1 MSTKPSLKAVAE
13 AAGVGYGTASRAL
26 SGKGYVS
33 AATRRKVEEAAQQ
46 LNYRPSVLAKAL
58 REDRT
63 NLVGVIVPTL
73 LNEFYSD
80 AMQVIQAELAQ
91 AGYQMIVSAAGTA
104 EQQDQA
110 VESLIQHRVAGI
122 IQVPVIGAT
131 PTQEVPLV
139 QLNRFN
145 LGEGIPAVVADDEPG
160 FFDLGNRVLPDGGRA
175 GVLLGEE
182 ALTTTQ
188 ARLRGLCRAAAQR
201 DCELVVRYGEYT
213 ADSGYR
219 LTSDLLAGG
228 FEHLDLIVVA
238 SPRLMAGSV
247 RYLVEHEIDVP
258 HDIELAG
265 YDDPEWYR
273 FFGPGITAFVPPHKE
288 MGATVTQLLL
298 DAIDNAIDPEIR
310 HLPGTLI
317 VRGSAG

>member
-110 VESLIQHRVAGI
+110 VESLVQHRVAGI

-145 LGEGIPAVVADDEPG
+145 LGEGIAAVVADDEPG
-160 FFDLGNRVLPDGGRA
+160 FFELGECVLPDGGRA

-188 ARLRGLCRAAAQR
+188 ARLRGLRRAAAQR
-201 DCELVVRYGEYT
+201 NCELVVRYGEYT

-228 FEHLDLIVVA
+228 FGHLDLIVVA

-247 RYLVEHEIDVP
+247 RYLVEHEINVP
-258 HDIELAG
+258 HDIGLAG

-273 FFGPGITAFVPPHKE
+273 FFGPGITAFVPPHKK

>member
-110 VESLIQHRVAGI
+110 VESLVQHRVAGI

-145 LGEGIPAVVADDEPG
+145 LGEGIAAVVADDEPG
-160 FFDLGNRVLPDGGRA
+160 FFELGECVLPDGGRA

-188 ARLRGLCRAAAQR
+188 ARLRGLRRAAAQR
-201 DCELVVRYGEYT
+201 NCELVVRYGEYT